1 MSNPSSRRD
10 SLRLTADAG
19 ANTTSNPSPNASPAD
34 TSRVATSLTAFNS
47 LQSESKQRGRSRINK
62 FLRRNAV
69 AYLFLTPWLLGF
81 LVLTLYPMVYSLGL
95 SFTDYDFTQPDSTQ
109 WIGLGNYQ
117 KMFGSLFGQDEF
129 TASTGEVIR
138 VDPYY
143 LKSLTVTFTYVFVS
157 VPLKLIFAL
166 AVAML
171 MNQKL
176 RGVSFYRVV
185 YYIPTLLGG
194 SVAIAVLWR
203 KLFEKDGLINGVLG
217 ALGFVDLPSW
227 ITNPNYALGT
237 LILLTVWQFGSSM
250 IIFLAGLKQIPEE
263 YYDAASVDG
272 AGKVRQFFSVT
283 IPLLSPVILFTLVI
297 QTIGAFQTFTQAYII
312 GGGRGGVLNSTLFY
326 SLHLYI
332 QGWTYHELG
341 YASAMAWVLLFII
354 GAITLLV
361 FRSSRWW
368 VSYGVGE

>member
-1 MSNPSSRRD
+1 MWKMPD
-10 SLRLTADAG
+10 
-19 ANTTSNPSPNASPAD
+19 
-34 TSRVATSLTAFNS
+34 
-47 LQSESKQRGRSRINK
+47 IIK
-62 FLRRNAV
+62 FLRSNAV
-69 AYLFLTPWLLGF
+69 AYMFLTPWLLGF
-81 LVLTLYPMVYSLGL
+81 LVLTLYPMIYSLGL

-117 KMFGSLFGQDEF
+117 KMFGSVFGLSEF
-129 TASTGEVIR
+129 TTSTDETIR

-143 LKSLTVTFTYVFVS
+143 LKSLSVTFTYVFVS

-176 RGVSFYRVV
+176 RGVPFYRAV

-194 SVAIAVLWR
+194 SIAIAVLWR
-203 KLFEKDGLINGVLG
+203 KLFEKNGLVNDLLATI
-217 ALGFVDLPSW
+217 GFTDLPGW

-250 IIFLAGLKQIPEE
+250 IIFLAGLKQIPQE

-272 AGKVRQFFSVT
+272 ANKGRQFFSIT

-297 QTIGAFQTFTQAYII
+297 QIISAFQAFTQAYII

-326 SLHLYI
+326 TLHLYI
-332 QGWTYHELG
+332 QGWTYHEMG
-341 YASAMAWVLLFII
+341 YASAMAWVLLLII
-354 GAITLLV
+354 GVLTAIV